1 MILGNAGVLQM
12 PIKRDKKKRKE
23 NKKSNSVK
31 SLLFYASVSWAKQE
45 HFLFSHVLR
54 SSILISSGSVQFLKA
69 TFTFVKLS
77 FCNNP
82 SSPIFLTYFFLV
94 GVCQIPK
101 NQCKKR
107 TWRHVWTYP
116 PLWFVCWMI
125 SETLPFGAHV
135 TKYKWGKNS
144 MTIRSL
150 STVNY
155 FL

>member
-1 MILGNAGVLQM
+1 MFGAFSFGSLINDLEEGVNTTFMILGNAGVLQM

-54 SSILISSGSVQFLKA
+54 SSILISSGSVQFPKA
-69 TFTFVKLS
+69 TFTFLKLS

-107 TWRHVWTYP
+107 TWRRV
-116 PLWFVCWMI
+116 
-125 SETLPFGAHV
+125 
-135 TKYKWGKNS
+135 N
-144 MTIRSL
+144 L
-150 STVNY
+150 STTVICV
-155 FL
+155 LDDQ